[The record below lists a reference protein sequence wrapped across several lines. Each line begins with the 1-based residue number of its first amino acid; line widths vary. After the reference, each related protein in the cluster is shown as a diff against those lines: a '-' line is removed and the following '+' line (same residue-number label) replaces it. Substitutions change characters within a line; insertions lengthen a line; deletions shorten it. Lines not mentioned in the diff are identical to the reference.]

1 MLYWVSCMLP
11 IQVPLMEM
19 PEIKRQYMAQDL
31 QDWAGYHNVTLQWPS
46 TFPIRTV
53 QPLRVTIA
61 SNNDPKLIEH
71 LCKC

>member
-31 QDWAGYHNVTLQWPS
+31 QDWAGYHNITLQWPL
-46 TFPIRTV
+46 TFPIHTI
-53 QPLRVTIA
+53 QLTIA
-61 SNNDPKLIEH
+61 SNNE
-71 LCKC
+71 